1 MARHRR
7 GHSNL
12 PSWLCYARGEFAT
25 QRAHAVLQCKLRG
38 LDNAASEATLAVL
51 GVQSRD
57 AGAAEM
63 HRLQRMSDIEAQTE
77 VDAARQSLQDP
88 SWPDLECVGRRT
100 YGLVDPVLVRVL
112 ASRAASSTA
121 ARGRPDQG

>member
-1 MARHRR
+1 MAQHRR

-12 PSWLCYARGEFAT
+12 PSWLCYAHGESAT
-25 QRAHAVLQCKLRG
+25 QRAHAVLQCRLRG

-57 AGAAEM
+57 AAAAEM

-100 YGLVDPVLVRVL
+100 EGWWIPCLFEFWLRRALMCVRR
-112 ASRAASSTA
+112 S
-121 ARGRPDQG
+121 